1 MEGPISQAEVLRQ
14 IGAAQNF
21 LKTKPE
27 IKEYVYNAMNEI
39 SKRLSN
45 PKQKGGADVSS
56 LVDSHFQIPKSDA
69 SLDRFSGS
77 VQKFLVSVDE
87 LNRELALAI
96 GPVAM
101 IREMNDPEVRIPKI
115 PKPVI
120 ISKYA
125 IIPAINIFLEACRL
139 LVITNRFDSP
149 MLRKILSLVLGVFDI
164 IRGEWKAGVLSLMG
178 VFSREMLVIG
188 LIGKTIGLMY
198 NWISPDIQGEAQ
210 GAIYSS
216 VKSMIIG
223 AWLHVLSIVAPEQ
236 IRQKIGQLVP
246 LGDFPQDNIQKIQ
259 TLFHDPKIVCALKDK
274 IVSAR
279 EEAPIR
285 IVLELLNVPDD
296 LEAFCNGVQ
305 ANAGALAGLEMPK
318 LPEIPKVPELPKLSE
333 LKGGRKPR
341 RFSKHDY

>member
-1 MEGPISQAEVLRQ
+1 MEEPISQAEVLRQ
-14 IGAAQNF
+14 IGTAQNF
-21 LKTKPE
+21 LKDRPE
-27 IKEYVYNAMNEI
+27 INDHIYKAMDEI
-39 SKRLSN
+39 SKMLS
-45 PKQKGGADVSS
+45 KTSQKGGGDIST

-69 SLDRFSGS
+69 SLDRFSAS
-77 VQKFLVSVDE
+77 VQKFLSSVDE

-101 IREMNDPEVRIPKI
+101 IRDMKDPEIKI
-115 PKPVI
+115 PQVTKPLV

-139 LVITNRFDSP
+139 LVITNRFDNP
-149 MLRKILSLVLGVFDI
+149 MLRKILSVVLGVFDI
-164 IRGEWKAGVLSLMG
+164 IRGNWKAGVLSLMG
-178 VFSREMLVIG
+178 IYSRELLVVG

-198 NWISPDIQGEAQ
+198 NWISPDIQEKKISI
-210 GAIYSS
+210 IYSS

-223 AWLHVLSIVAPEQ
+223 GWLHILSIVAPEE

-274 IVSAR
+274 IIVAR

-296 LEAFCNGVQ
+296 LEAFCNGIQ
-305 ANAGALAGLEMPK
+305 TDAGTLAGL
-318 LPEIPKVPELPKLSE
+318 EIPKVPEL
-333 LKGGRKPR
+333 KGGKKPR
-341 RFSKHDY
+341 RFSKID